1 MNLNC
6 VATILGID
14 SVPFSLVPRGK
25 TMEHVSKEWSTPELT
40 TFGSVEQLTAELKVG
55 GHNDGIPG
63 QAASGSL
70 SPPPS

>member
-1 MNLNC
+1 
-6 VATILGID
+6 
-14 SVPFSLVPRGK
+14 
-25 TMEHVSKEWSTPELT
+25 MEHVSKEWSTPELT